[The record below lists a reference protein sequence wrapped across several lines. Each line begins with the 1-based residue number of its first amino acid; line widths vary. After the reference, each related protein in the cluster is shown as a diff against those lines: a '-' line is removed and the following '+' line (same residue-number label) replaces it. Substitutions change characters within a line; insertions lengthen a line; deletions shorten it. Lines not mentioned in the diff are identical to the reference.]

1 MTQTSTASAQF
12 DLSGLFDLSSWG
24 TILGTLLLIAV
35 TWGGPVLALALAAW
49 AWQRRNVRYHV
60 GSLKAGV
67 PVRTYRR
74 KSQAREASMEL
85 YREHGRCFRITT
97 TR

>member
-12 DLSGLFDLSSWG
+12 DLSGLFDLSTW
-24 TILGTLLLIAV
+24 GTLLGAFLTIAV
-35 TWGGPVLALALAAW
+35 VWGGPVLAIALAAW

-60 GSLKAGV
+60 GNLRAGV
-67 PVRTYRR
+67 RVQTFRR
-74 KSQAREASMEL
+74 KSQARQASMEL